1 MSLFYEGEFIVDIYL
16 DYINDKYINKLI
28 FI

>member
-1 MSLFYEGEFIVDIYL
+1 MSLFYKGEFIVDIYE

>member
-1 MSLFYEGEFIVDIYL
+1 MSLFYKGEFIVDIYV